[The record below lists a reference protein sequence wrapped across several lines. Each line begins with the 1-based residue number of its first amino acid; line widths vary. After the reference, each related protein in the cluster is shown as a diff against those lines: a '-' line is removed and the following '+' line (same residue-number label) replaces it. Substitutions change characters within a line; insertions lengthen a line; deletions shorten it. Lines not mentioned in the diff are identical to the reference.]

1 MDLELCVDKILA
13 GEKEYFNVLV
23 KHLQVQIYSLA
34 VKMTGDREEAKDLT
48 QEIFLKV
55 YKSFATYDK
64 SAKITTWIY
73 KIATNT
79 CIDYLRKKKELLMI
93 EEEQEIQVENRF
105 YSLPDRALESKE
117 LKQLIH
123 SKINLLPESY
133 RMVVIL
139 KYINE
144 LTFEEIA
151 DVLKQPVNT
160 VKTKLYRAREKL
172 RDSLIETVK
181 EGGEQDGLQKH

>member
-1 MDLELCVDKILA
+1 MDLELCVEKILA

-23 KHLQVQIYSLA
+23 KQLQGQIYTLA

-93 EEEQEIQVENRF
+93 QEDQEIQIENRF
-105 YSLPDRALESKE
+105 YSLPDRALENKE
-117 LKQLIH
+117 LKQLIN

-133 RMVVIL
+133 RMVVTL

-151 DVLKQPVNT
+151 DILKQPVNT

-172 RDSLIETVK
+172 RDSLIETIR
-181 EGGEQDGLQKH
+181 EGGEQDGLQKY

>member
-151 DVLKQPVNT
+151 DILKQPVNT